1 MPRRN
6 GPARIYVRRMSS
18 KTNQS
23 DLNVKAKDYLM
34 QRGLYD
40 HKKRVGDLEIWCRY
54 EGMECT
60 NAGPTE
66 ESVTA

>member
-1 MPRRN
+1 
-6 GPARIYVRRMSS
+6 MSS